1 MDLYDGFQIADLKRT
16 DENLG
21 SFLKTKTPQEKGIP
35 ANGQSVKVKVF
46 E

>member
-35 ANGQSVKVKVF
+35 AKLTVKVKVF